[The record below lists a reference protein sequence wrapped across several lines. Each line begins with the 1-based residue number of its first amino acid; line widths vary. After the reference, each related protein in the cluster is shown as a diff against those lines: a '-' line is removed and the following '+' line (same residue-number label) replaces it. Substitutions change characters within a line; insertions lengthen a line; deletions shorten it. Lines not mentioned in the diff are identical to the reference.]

1 MNHGLVKSALARSFL
16 LERLMRLAPFVECAR
31 SNGASDLHLEPGL
44 PPAFR
49 IRGQLYPNGEPI
61 TGAATAGASTMALAE
76 IDAVNPREPVPVQ
89 VTAYVPGV
97 AGAVH
102 AAVAV

>member
-1 MNHGLVKSALARSFL
+1 
-16 LERLMRLAPFVECAR
+16 MRLAPFVECAR

-61 TGAATAGASTMALAE
+61 TGAAILAIAKE
-76 IDAVNPREPVPVQ
+76 LLDGGSRPISLTYYPRPSFSAAPAVPLL
-89 VTAYVPGV
+89 
-97 AGAVH
+97 
-102 AAVAV
+102 